1 MNQGT
6 LVIFNVDTTV
16 SNDELLKLFGAHG
29 EIREVIFLFACGFK
43 CANQTIYLLI
53 IYL

>member
-16 SNDELLKLFGAHG
+16 SNDELLQLFGAYG
-29 EIREVIFLFACGFK
+29 EIREVIYVFG
-43 CANQTIYLLI
+43 
-53 IYL
+53 